1 MDAAMACEHSTGG
14 TQHRM
19 AGAQHTAQYG
29 EHPWA
34 RERTQAPV
42 QSPGG
47 RTWHSMTWSV
57 CTCLL
62 VRLAAPQDSGRL
74 CLVVDETVI
83 LLHPPLP
90 LVDVSIVMERESVN
104 KMKVS
109 SVAGCAARSRPG
121 WPWRTRPSRL
131 RNRLDWQCMSAKT
144 GPCFNRAVGQPGH
157 VQDVGFV
164 QCGALALVRRPPD
177 GRRAGQPSKPTT
189 EEMS

>member
-90 LVDVSIVMERESVN
+90 LVDVSIVMERERQQNESL
-104 KMKVS
+104 VS
-109 SVAGCAARSRPG
+109 GRLCRSISARLALENASIPSAQQARLAVHECKDWALLQSRSWPARSCAGCRVRPVRCPCPCAA
-121 WPWRTRPSRL
+121 
-131 RNRLDWQCMSAKT
+131 SA
-144 GPCFNRAVGQPGH
+144 
-157 VQDVGFV
+157 
-164 QCGALALVRRPPD
+164 
-177 GRRAGQPSKPTT
+177 
-189 EEMS
+189 